1 MDMDIGVISILL
13 FGSMFL
19 LLASGLPVAFVLGGL
34 ATVFTAIFWGP
45 ESLFIIVARTY
56 SMMSTTTLV
65 AAPLFVLMA
74 TVLERSGVAED
85 LFEMMY
91 RWSGGVKGGLAV
103 GTVFACTLIAAM
115 SGIASTGVVVMGVM
129 ALPAMLKRGY
139 DKRIAT
145 GCVLAGGVLGP
156 LIPPSI
162 ALVLYGTIAQ
172 VSIGGL
178 FAGGMSAGILCSL
191 LIIGYILIKCHLNP
205 ELGPPIPLEERSDWG
220 AKVASLKGVI
230 LPLLLITAVLGS
242 IYSGIATPTE
252 AAAVGAF
259 GAFVCSA
266 IHRRLNWELL
276 KSVAYTT
283 IKVQGFM
290 MWILFAAQ
298 AFAAVYMGLGASRMV
313 IRLVET
319 YEIGW
324 WTMLIAIQVVWFL
337 LGLVIDAWSILMITL
352 PILLPIL
359 PLYGFDPL
367 WLGVL
372 YAVNTQTGYL
382 TPPFG
387 TMLFM
392 MKGIAPKEVTMNDI
406 YRSIVPFV
414 ATQLV
419 CLALCIVFPKIVTW
433 LPDLLFK

>member
-1 MDMDIGVISILL
+1 MDIEIISLLL

-19 LLASGLPVAFVLGGL
+19 LLALGLPVAFVLGGL
-34 ATVFTAIFWGP
+34 ATIFTYIFWGP
-45 ESLFIIVARTY
+45 ESLFIIVARTF

-91 RWSGGVKGGLAV
+91 RWSGGVRGGLAV
-103 GTVFACTLIAAM
+103 GTVLACTLIAAM

-145 GCVLAGGVLGP
+145 GCILAGGVLGP

-162 ALVLYGTIAQ
+162 SLVLYGTIAQ
-172 VSIGGL
+172 VSIGSL
-178 FAGGMSAGILCSL
+178 FAGGMSAGILCSA
-191 LIIGYILIKCHLNP
+191 LIIGYILIKCYRNP
-205 ELGPPIPLEERSDWG
+205 ELGPPIPPKERVNWS
-220 AKVASLKGVI
+220 AKIASLKGVI
-230 LPLLLITAVLGS
+230 LPFFLITAVLGS
-242 IYSGIATPTE
+242 IYTGIATPTE

-266 IHRRLNWELL
+266 IHRRLNWDLI
-276 KSVAYTT
+276 KSVAYST
-283 IKVQGFM
+283 IQVQGFM
-290 MWILFAAQ
+290 MWILFSAQ

-313 IRLVET
+313 VRLVET

-352 PILLPIL
+352 PIIL
-359 PLYGFDPL
+359 PLLPMYGFDPL

-392 MKGIAPKEVTMNDI
+392 MKGIAPKEITMTDI
-406 YRSIVPFV
+406 YRSITPFV
-414 ATQLV
+414 ITQLV
-419 CLALCIVFPKIVTW
+419 CLALCIIFPAVVLW
-433 LPDLLFK
+433 LPHLLFG

>member
-1 MDMDIGVISILL
+1 MDIGIISIFL

-85 LFEMMY
+85 LFDMMY
-91 RWSGGVKGGLAV
+91 RWSGGIKGGLAV

-145 GCVLAGGVLGP
+145 GCILAGGVLGP

-178 FAGGMSAGILCSL
+178 FAGGMVAGLLCSC
-191 LIIGYILIKCHLNP
+191 LIIGYILIRCYLNP
-205 ELGPPIPLEERSDWG
+205 SLGPPIPLEERSDWG
-220 AKVASLKGVI
+220 AKIASLKGVI
-230 LPLLLITAVLGS
+230 LPLFLITTVLGS
-242 IYSGIATPTE
+242 IYTGIATPTE

-266 IHRRLNWELL
+266 IHGRLNWQLI
-276 KSVAYTT
+276 KSVAYST
-283 IKVQGFM
+283 IRVQGFM

-313 IRLVET
+313 VRLVET

-324 WTMLIAIQVVWFL
+324 WAMLISIQVVWFL

-372 YAVNTQTGYL
+372 YAINTQTGYL

-406 YRSIVPFV
+406 YRSIMPFV
-414 ATQLV
+414 STQLV
-419 CLALCIVFPKIVTW
+419 CLVLCIVFPELVNW
-433 LPDLLFK
+433 LPRLLFG

>member
-1 MDMDIGVISILL
+1 MDIGVISIFL
-13 FGSMFL
+13 FASMFL
-19 LLASGLPVAFVLGGL
+19 LLLSGLPVAFVLGGL
-34 ATVFTAIFWGP
+34 ATVFAAIFWGP
-45 ESLFIIVARTY
+45 QSLFIIVARTY

-74 TVLERSGVAED
+74 VVLERSGVAED

-91 RWSGGVKGGLAV
+91 RWSGGIKGGLAV
-103 GTVFACTLIAAM
+103 GTVLACTLIAAM

-139 DKRIAT
+139 DKQIAT
-145 GCVLAGGVLGP
+145 GCILAGGVLGP
-156 LIPPSI
+156 LVPPSI

-172 VSIGGL
+172 VSIGEL
-178 FAGGMSAGILCSL
+178 FAGGMGAGMLCSA
-191 LIIGYILIKCHLNP
+191 LIIGYILIRCYLNP
-205 ELGPPIPLEERSDWG
+205 KLGPPIPEEERADWK
-220 AKVASLKGVI
+220 AKVASLKGVV

-266 IHRRLNWELL
+266 LHRRLTWDLI

-283 IKVQGFM
+283 IQVQGFM

-313 IRLVET
+313 IRLVES

-352 PILLPIL
+352 PILLPLI

-414 ATQLV
+414 ATQLF
-419 CLALCIVFPKIVTW
+419 CLALCIAFPVLVTW

>member
-1 MDMDIGVISILL
+1 MSIEMISVLL
-13 FGSMFL
+13 FGSMLL
-19 LLASGLPVAFVLGGL
+19 LLALGLPVAFVLGGL
-34 ATVFTAIFWGP
+34 AVVFTGVFWGP
-45 ESLFIIVARTY
+45 ESLFIILARTF

-74 TVLERSGVAED
+74 VVLERSGVAED
-85 LFEMMY
+85 LYEMMY
-91 RWSGGVKGGLAV
+91 RWSGGIKGGLAV
-103 GTVFACTLIAAM
+103 GTVLACTLIAAM
-115 SGIASTGVVVMGVM
+115 SGIASTGVVMMGVM

-145 GCVLAGGVLGP
+145 GCILAGGVLGP

-162 ALVLYGTIAQ
+162 ALVLYGTMAQ
-172 VSIGGL
+172 VSIGAL
-178 FAGGMSAGILCSL
+178 FAGGMAAGMLCSL
-191 LIIGYILIKCHLNP
+191 LIIGYILIRCHLNP
-205 ELGPPIPLEERSDWG
+205 KLGPAIPVEERADWN
-220 AKVASLKGVI
+220 AKISSLKGVI

-252 AAAVGAF
+252 AAAVGAL

-266 IHRRLNWELL
+266 LHRRLTWDLIKN
-276 KSVAYTT
+276 VAYTT
-283 IKVQGFM
+283 IQVQGFM

-298 AFAAVYMGLGASRMV
+298 GFAAVYMGLGASRMV
-313 IRLVET
+313 VNLVQT
-319 YEIGW
+319 YQVGW
-324 WTMLIAIQVVWFL
+324 WTMLIGIQVVWFL
-337 LGLVIDAWSILMITL
+337 LGCVIDAWSILMITL
-352 PILLPIL
+352 PIILPLL

-392 MKGIAPKEVTMNDI
+392 MKGIAPKEVSMTDI
-406 YRSIVPFV
+406 YYSIVPFV
-414 ATQLV
+414 ATQLF
-419 CLALCIVFPKIVTW
+419 CLVLCIMFPRIVTW

>member
-1 MDMDIGVISILL
+1 MDIGYISVLL

-19 LLASGLPVAFVLGGL
+19 FLLLGLPVAFVLGGL

-65 AAPLFVLMA
+65 ACPLFVLMA
-74 TVLERSGVAED
+74 TVLERSGVSED
-85 LFEMMY
+85 LYDMMY
-91 RWSGGVKGGLAV
+91 RWMGSLKGGLAI
-103 GTVFACTLIAAM
+103 GTVIACTLIAAM
-115 SGIASTGVVVMGVM
+115 SGIASTGVVMMGMM

-139 DKRIAT
+139 DKRLAT
-145 GCVLAGGVLGP
+145 GCILAGGVLGP

-172 VSIGGL
+172 VSIGAL
-178 FAGGMSAGILCSL
+178 FAGGMSAGLLCSV

-205 ELGPPIPLEERSDWG
+205 EMGPAIPEEERADWG
-220 AKVASLKGVI
+220 AKMKSLKGI
-230 LPLLLITAVLGS
+230 FLPMLLVFSFLGS

-252 AAAVGAF
+252 AAAVGAL
-259 GAFVCSA
+259 GAIVCSA
-266 IHRRLNWELL
+266 LHGRLTWKLL
-276 KSVAYTT
+276 RDASYAT

-298 AFAAVYMGLGASRMV
+298 AFAAVYMGMGASRMV
-313 IRLVET
+313 VGLVKE
-319 YEIGW
+319 YQVGW
-324 WTMLIAIQVVWFL
+324 WTMLIGIQVVWFL
-337 LGLVIDAWSILMITL
+337 LGFVIDAWSILMITSPIIL
-352 PILLPIL
+352 PLLPI
-359 PLYGFDPL
+359 YGFNPL

-392 MKGIAPKEVTMNDI
+392 MKGIAPKGITMGDI
-406 YRSIVPFV
+406 YRSVIPFV
-414 ATQLV
+414 ITQLV
-419 CLALCIVFPKIVTW
+419 CLALCIIFPPLITW
-433 LPDLLFK
+433 LPGILFN

>member
-1 MDMDIGVISILL
+1 MDIGYISVLL

-19 LLASGLPVAFVLGGL
+19 FLLLGLPVAFVLGGL

-65 AAPLFVLMA
+65 ACPLFVLMA
-74 TVLERSGVAED
+74 TVLERSGVSED
-85 LFEMMY
+85 LYDMMY
-91 RWSGGVKGGLAV
+91 RWMGSLKGGLAI
-103 GTVFACTLIAAM
+103 GTVIACTLIAAM
-115 SGIASTGVVVMGVM
+115 SGIASTGVVMMGMM

-139 DKRIAT
+139 DKRLAT
-145 GCVLAGGVLGP
+145 GCILAGGVLGP

-172 VSIGGL
+172 VSIGAL
-178 FAGGMSAGILCSL
+178 FAGGMSAGLLCSV

-205 ELGPPIPLEERSDWG
+205 AMGPAIPEEERADWG
-220 AKVASLKGVI
+220 AKMKSLKGI
-230 LPLLLITAVLGS
+230 FLPMLLVFSVLGS

-252 AAAVGAF
+252 AAAVGAL
-259 GAFVCSA
+259 GAIVCSA
-266 IHRRLNWELL
+266 LHGRLTWKLL
-276 KSVAYTT
+276 RDASYAT

-298 AFAAVYMGLGASRMV
+298 AFAAVYMGMGASRMV
-313 IRLVET
+313 VGLVKE
-319 YEIGW
+319 YQVGW
-324 WTMLIAIQVVWFL
+324 WTMLIGIQVVWFL
-337 LGLVIDAWSILMITL
+337 LGFVIDAWSILMITSPIIL
-352 PILLPIL
+352 PLLPI
-359 PLYGFDPL
+359 YGFNPL

-392 MKGIAPKEVTMNDI
+392 MKGIAPKGITMGDI
-406 YRSIVPFV
+406 YRSVIPFV
-414 ATQLV
+414 ITQLV
-419 CLALCIVFPKIVTW
+419 CLALCIIFPPLITW
-433 LPDLLFK
+433 LPSILFN

>member
-1 MDMDIGVISILL
+1 MDIGLISILL
-13 FGSMFL
+13 FGGMFL
-19 LLASGLPVAFVLGGL
+19 LLALGLPVAFVLGGL
-34 ATVFTAIFWGP
+34 ATVFTAVFWGP
-45 ESLFIIVARTY
+45 ESLFIIVARTF

-74 TVLERSGVAED
+74 TVLERSGVAEG
-85 LFEMMY
+85 LYEMMY
-91 RWSGGVKGGLAV
+91 RWSGGLRGGLAV
-103 GTVFACTLIAAM
+103 GTVLACTLIAAM

-139 DKRIAT
+139 DKRLAT
-145 GCVLAGGVLGP
+145 GCILAGGVLGP

-162 ALVLYGTIAQ
+162 SLVLYGTIAQ

-178 FAGGMSAGILCSL
+178 FAGGMGAGILCSF
-191 LIIGYILIKCHLNP
+191 LIIGYILIRCYINP
-205 ELGPPIPLEERSDWG
+205 ALGPAIPPEERADWKG
-220 AKVASLKGVI
+220 KVASLKGVI
-230 LPLLLITAVLGS
+230 LPLLLIIAVLGS
-242 IYSGIATPTE
+242 IYTGIATPTE
-252 AAAVGAF
+252 AAAVGAL

-266 IHRRLNWELL
+266 IHRRLNWELI

-283 IKVQGFM
+283 IQVQGFM

-298 AFAAVYMGLGASRMV
+298 GFAAVYMGLGASRMV

-324 WTMLIAIQVVWFL
+324 WTMLIGIQVVWFL
-337 LGLVIDAWSILMITL
+337 LGCVIDAWSILMITL

-387 TMLFM
+387 TMLFLI
-392 MKGIAPKEVTMNDI
+392 KGIAPKEVTMNDI

-419 CLALCIVFPKIVTW
+419 CLALCIIFPKIVTW
-433 LPDLLFK
+433 LPDLLFN

>member
-1 MDMDIGVISILL
+1 MSIEMISIVL
-13 FGSMFL
+13 FGSMFFF
-19 LLASGLPVAFVLGGL
+19 LASGLPVAFVLGGL
-34 ATVFTAIFWGP
+34 GTVFTAIFWGP
-45 ESLFIIVARTY
+45 ESLFIIVARTF

-74 TVLERSGVAED
+74 TTLERSGVAED

-91 RWSGGVKGGLAV
+91 RWSGGLRGGLAV
-103 GTVFACTLIAAM
+103 GTVLACTLIAAM

-139 DKRIAT
+139 DKRLAT
-145 GCVLAGGVLGP
+145 GCILAGGVLGP
-156 LIPPSI
+156 LVPPSI

-172 VSIGGL
+172 VSIGEL
-178 FAGGMSAGILCSL
+178 FAGGMGAGLLCSF
-191 LIIGYILIKCHLNP
+191 LIIGYILIRCYFNP
-205 ELGPPIPLEERSDWG
+205 KLGPAIPVEDRSDWR
-220 AKVASLKGVI
+220 AKISSLKGVI
-230 LPLLLITAVLGS
+230 LPLALIISVLGS
-242 IYSGIATPTE
+242 IYTGIATPTE

-266 IHRRLNWELL
+266 IHRRLDWQLI
-276 KSVAYTT
+276 KDVAYST

-290 MWILFAAQ
+290 MWILFSAQ
-298 AFAAVYMGLGASRMV
+298 AFAAIYMGLGASRMV
-313 IRLVET
+313 INLVQT

-324 WTMLIAIQVVWFL
+324 WTMLISIQVVWFL

-352 PILLPIL
+352 PILLPLL
-359 PLYGFDPL
+359 PMYGFDPL

-372 YAVNTQTGYL
+372 YAINTQTGYL

-406 YRSIVPFV
+406 YRSITPFV
-414 ATQLV
+414 ITQLV
-419 CLALCIVFPKIVTW
+419 GLALCIAFPVLVTW
-433 LPDLLFK
+433 LPDLFFG

>member
-1 MDMDIGVISILL
+1 MDIGFVSIFL

-45 ESLFIIVARTY
+45 ESLFIVVARTY
-56 SMMSTTTLV
+56 SMMSSTTLV

-145 GCVLAGGVLGP
+145 GCILAGGVLGP

-178 FAGGMSAGILCSL
+178 FAGGMGAGLLCSS
-191 LIIGYILIKCHLNP
+191 LIIGYILIRCYINP
-205 ELGPPIPLEERSDWG
+205 ELGPPIPVEERADMK
-220 AKVASLKGVI
+220 AKIASLKGVI
-230 LPLLLITAVLGS
+230 LPLLLITTVLGS
-242 IYSGIATPTE
+242 IYTGIATPTE

-266 IHRRLNWELL
+266 IHRRLNWDLI
-276 KSVAYTT
+276 KSVAFTT

-298 AFAAVYMGLGASRMV
+298 AFASVYMGLGAARMV
-313 IRLVET
+313 ISLVEK
-319 YEIGW
+319 YEVGW

-337 LGLVIDAWSILMITL
+337 LGCVIDAWSILMITL

-359 PLYGFDPL
+359 PIYGFDPL

-392 MKGIAPKEVTMNDI
+392 IKGIAPKEITMNDI
-406 YRSIVPFV
+406 YRSITPFV
-414 ATQLV
+414 TTQLV
-419 CLALCIVFPKIVTW
+419 CLALCIIFPKIVTW
-433 LPDLLFK
+433 LPDLLFG

>member
-1 MDMDIGVISILL
+1 MSIEMISIVL
-13 FGSMFL
+13 FGSMFFF
-19 LLASGLPVAFVLGGL
+19 LASGLPVAFVLGGL
-34 ATVFTAIFWGP
+34 GTVFTAIFWGP
-45 ESLFIIVARTY
+45 ESLFIIVARTF

-74 TVLERSGVAED
+74 TTLERSGVAED

-91 RWSGGVKGGLAV
+91 RWSGGLRGGLAV
-103 GTVFACTLIAAM
+103 GTVLACTLIAAM

-139 DKRIAT
+139 DKRLAT
-145 GCVLAGGVLGP
+145 GCILAGGVLGP
-156 LIPPSI
+156 LVPPSI

-172 VSIGGL
+172 VSIGEL
-178 FAGGMSAGILCSL
+178 FAGGMGAGLLCSF
-191 LIIGYILIKCHLNP
+191 LIIGYILIRCYFNP
-205 ELGPPIPLEERSDWG
+205 KLGPAIPVEDRSDWR
-220 AKVASLKGVI
+220 AKISSLKGVI
-230 LPLLLITAVLGS
+230 LPLALIISVLGS
-242 IYSGIATPTE
+242 IYTGIATPTE

-266 IHRRLNWELL
+266 IHRRLDWQLI
-276 KSVAYTT
+276 KDVAYSTL
-283 IKVQGFM
+283 KVQGFM
-290 MWILFAAQ
+290 MWILFSAQ
-298 AFAAVYMGLGASRMV
+298 AFAAIYMGLGASRMV
-313 IRLVET
+313 INLVQT

-324 WTMLIAIQVVWFL
+324 WTMLISIQVVWFL

-352 PILLPIL
+352 PILLPLL
-359 PLYGFDPL
+359 PMYGFDPL

-372 YAVNTQTGYL
+372 YAINTQTGYL

-406 YRSIVPFV
+406 YRSITPFV
-414 ATQLV
+414 ITQLV
-419 CLALCIVFPKIVTW
+419 GLALCIAFPVLVTW
-433 LPDLLFK
+433 LPDLFFG

>member
-1 MDMDIGVISILL
+1 MISILL
-13 FGSMFL
+13 FGGMFL
-19 LLASGLPVAFVLGGL
+19 LLALGLPVAFVLGGL
-34 ATVFTAIFWGP
+34 ATVFTAVFWGP
-45 ESLFIIVARTY
+45 ESLFIIVARTF

-74 TVLERSGVAED
+74 TVLERSGVAEG
-85 LFEMMY
+85 LYEMMY
-91 RWSGGVKGGLAV
+91 RWSGGLRGGLAV
-103 GTVFACTLIAAM
+103 GTVLACTLIAAM

-139 DKRIAT
+139 DKRLAT
-145 GCVLAGGVLGP
+145 GCILAGGVLGP

-162 ALVLYGTIAQ
+162 SLVLYGTIAQ

-178 FAGGMSAGILCSL
+178 FAGGMGAGILCSF
-191 LIIGYILIKCHLNP
+191 LIIGYILLRCYINP
-205 ELGPPIPLEERSDWG
+205 ELGPAIPLEERADWKG
-220 AKVASLKGVI
+220 KVASLKGVI
-230 LPLLLITAVLGS
+230 LPLLLIIAVLGS

-252 AAAVGAF
+252 AAAVGAL

-266 IHRRLNWELL
+266 IHRRLNWELI

-283 IKVQGFM
+283 IQVQGFM

-298 AFAAVYMGLGASRMV
+298 GFAAVYMGLGASRMV
-313 IRLVET
+313 IKLVET

-324 WTMLIAIQVVWFL
+324 WAMLIGIQVVWFL
-337 LGLVIDAWSILMITL
+337 LGCVIDAWSILMITL

-387 TMLFM
+387 TMLFLI
-392 MKGIAPKEVTMNDI
+392 KGIAPKEVTMNDI

-414 ATQLV
+414 VTQLV
-419 CLALCIVFPKIVTW
+419 CLALCIIFPKIVTW
-433 LPDLLFK
+433 LPNLLFN

>member
-1 MDMDIGVISILL
+1 
-13 FGSMFL
+13 MFL

-45 ESLFIIVARTY
+45 ESLFIVVARTY
-56 SMMSTTTLV
+56 SMMSSTTLV

-145 GCVLAGGVLGP
+145 GCILAGGVLGP

-178 FAGGMSAGILCSL
+178 FAGGMGAGLLCSS
-191 LIIGYILIKCHLNP
+191 LIIGYILIRCYINP
-205 ELGPPIPLEERSDWG
+205 ELGPPIPVEERADMK
-220 AKVASLKGVI
+220 AKIASLKGVI
-230 LPLLLITAVLGS
+230 LPLLLITTVLGS
-242 IYSGIATPTE
+242 IYTGIATPTE

-266 IHRRLNWELL
+266 IHRRLNWDLI
-276 KSVAYTT
+276 KSVAFTT

-298 AFAAVYMGLGASRMV
+298 AFASVYMGLGAARMV
-313 IRLVET
+313 ISLVEK
-319 YEIGW
+319 YEVGW

-337 LGLVIDAWSILMITL
+337 LGCVIDAWSILMITL

-359 PLYGFDPL
+359 PIYGFDPL

-392 MKGIAPKEVTMNDI
+392 IKGIAPKEITMNDI
-406 YRSIVPFV
+406 YRSITPFV
-414 ATQLV
+414 TTQLV
-419 CLALCIVFPKIVTW
+419 CLALCIIFPKIVTW
-433 LPDLLFK
+433 LPDLLFG

>member
-1 MDMDIGVISILL
+1 MSIGMISILL
-13 FGSMFL
+13 FGGMFL
-19 LLASGLPVAFVLGGL
+19 LLALGLPVAFVLGGL
-34 ATVFTAIFWGP
+34 ATVFTAVFWGP
-45 ESLFIIVARTY
+45 ESLFIIVARTF

-74 TVLERSGVAED
+74 TVLERSGVAEG
-85 LFEMMY
+85 LYEMMY
-91 RWSGGVKGGLAV
+91 RWSGGLRGGLAV
-103 GTVFACTLIAAM
+103 GTVLACTLIAAM

-139 DKRIAT
+139 DKRLAT
-145 GCVLAGGVLGP
+145 GCILAGGVLGP

-162 ALVLYGTIAQ
+162 SLVLYGTIAQ

-178 FAGGMSAGILCSL
+178 FAGGMGAGILCSI
-191 LIIGYILIKCHLNP
+191 LIIGYILIRCYINP
-205 ELGPPIPLEERSDWG
+205 ELGPAIPLEERADWKG
-220 AKVASLKGVI
+220 KVASLKGVV
-230 LPLLLITAVLGS
+230 LPLLLIIAVLGS

-252 AAAVGAF
+252 AAAVGAL

-266 IHRRLNWELL
+266 IHRRLNWELI

-283 IKVQGFM
+283 IQVQGFM

-298 AFAAVYMGLGASRMV
+298 GFAAVYMGLGASRMV
-313 IRLVET
+313 IKLVET

-324 WTMLIAIQVVWFL
+324 WTMLIGIQVVWFL
-337 LGLVIDAWSILMITL
+337 LGCVIDAWSILMITL

-387 TMLFM
+387 TMLFLI
-392 MKGIAPKEVTMNDI
+392 KGIAPKEVTMNDI

-419 CLALCIVFPKIVTW
+419 CLALCIIFPKIVTW
-433 LPDLLFK
+433 LPNLLFN

>member
-1 MDMDIGVISILL
+1 MDIGFISILL
-13 FGSMFL
+13 FGGMFFL
-19 LLASGLPVAFVLGGL
+19 LSLGLPVAFVLGGL
-34 ATVFTAIFWGP
+34 ATLFTAVFWGP
-45 ESLFIIVARTY
+45 ESLFIVVARTFA
-56 SMMSTTTLV
+56 MMQTTTLV

-85 LFEMMY
+85 LFEVMY
-91 RWSGGVKGGLAV
+91 RWIGSIKGGLAV
-103 GTVFACTLIAAM
+103 GTVLACTIIAAM
-115 SGIASTGVVVMGVM
+115 SGIASTGVVMMGVM

-139 DKRIAT
+139 DKRLAT
-145 GCVLAGGVLGP
+145 GCILAGGVLGP

-162 ALVLYGTIAQ
+162 SLVLYGTIAK
-172 VSIGGL
+172 VSIGAL
-178 FAGGMSAGILCSL
+178 FAGGMGAGILCSF
-191 LIIGYILIKCHLNP
+191 LIIAYILIRCYINP
-205 ELGPPIPLEERSDWG
+205 ELGPPIPPEERFDLK

-230 LPLLLITAVLGS
+230 LPLLLIGAVLGS

-252 AAAVGAF
+252 AAAVGAL
-259 GAFVCSA
+259 GAFICSA
-266 IHRRLNWELL
+266 IHRRLNWKLISDVA
-276 KSVAYTT
+276 KST
-283 IKVQGFM
+283 IQVQGFI
-290 MWILFAAQ
+290 MWILFSAQ
-298 AFAAVYMGLGASRMV
+298 AFASVYMGLGAATLV
-313 IRLVET
+313 TRLVET

-324 WTMLIAIQVVWFL
+324 WTMLISIQVVWFL
-337 LGLVIDAWSILMITL
+337 LGCVIDAWSILMITL

-387 TMLFM
+387 TMLFLI
-392 MKGIAPKEVTMNDI
+392 KGIAPKEVTMNDI

-419 CLALCIVFPKIVTW
+419 CLALCIIFPKIVTW
-433 LPDLLFK
+433 LPNLLFN

>member
-1 MDMDIGVISILL
+1 
-13 FGSMFL
+13 
-19 LLASGLPVAFVLGGL
+19 
-34 ATVFTAIFWGP
+34 
-45 ESLFIIVARTY
+45 
-56 SMMSTTTLV
+56 
-65 AAPLFVLMA
+65 
-74 TVLERSGVAED
+74 
-85 LFEMMY
+85 
-91 RWSGGVKGGLAV
+91 
-103 GTVFACTLIAAM
+103 ACTLIAAM

-139 DKRIAT
+139 DKEIAT

-162 ALVLYGTIAQ
+162 ALVLYGTMAQ
-172 VSIGGL
+172 VSIGSL
-178 FAGGMSAGILCSL
+178 FAGGMAAGILCST
-191 LIIGYILIKCHLNP
+191 LIIGYILIRCYINP
-205 ELGPPIPLEERSDWG
+205 KLGPPIPVEERANWD
-220 AKVASLKGVI
+220 AKFASLKGVV
-230 LPLLLITAVLGS
+230 LPLLLIISVLGS

-252 AAAVGAF
+252 AAAVGAL

-276 KSVAYTT
+276 KNVAYTT
-283 IKVQGFM
+283 IQVQGFM

-313 IRLVET
+313 IKLVQT

-324 WTMLIAIQVVWFL
+324 WTMLISIQVVWFL

-352 PILLPIL
+352 PILLPLL

-392 MKGIAPKEVTMNDI
+392 MKGIAPKEVSMSDI

-414 ATQLV
+414 ITQLF
-419 CLALCIVFPKIVTW
+419 CLTLCIIFPKLVTW

>member
-1 MDMDIGVISILL
+1 
-13 FGSMFL
+13 MFL

-34 ATVFTAIFWGP
+34 ATVFTTIFWGP
-45 ESLFIIVARTY
+45 ESLFIIVARTF

-74 TVLERSGVAED
+74 TALERSGVAED

-103 GTVFACTLIAAM
+103 GTVIACTLIAAM

-139 DKRIAT
+139 DKRLAT
-145 GCVLAGGVLGP
+145 GSVLAGGVLGP

-162 ALVLYGTIAQ
+162 TLVLYGTFAR
-172 VSIGGL
+172 VSIGEL
-178 FAGGMSAGILCSL
+178 FAGGMAAGLLCSI
-191 LIIGYILIKCHLNP
+191 LIIGYILIRCYLNP
-205 ELGPPIPLEERSDWG
+205 KLGPPVPVEERADRG

-230 LPLLLITAVLGS
+230 FPLALIISVLGS
-242 IYSGIATPTE
+242 IYTGIATPTE

-266 IHRRLNWELL
+266 IHRRLNWKMI
-276 KSVAYTT
+276 KSAAYTT
-283 IKVQGFM
+283 IQVQGFM
-290 MWILFAAQ
+290 MWILFSAQ
-298 AFAAVYMGLGASRMV
+298 AFASVYMGLGASRMV
-313 IRLVET
+313 TSFVET
-319 YEIGW
+319 HEVGW
-324 WTMLIAIQVVWFL
+324 WTMLIAIQLLWFL
-337 LGLVIDAWSILMITL
+337 LGFVIDAWSILMITL
-352 PILLPIL
+352 PILVPLF

-392 MKGIAPKEVTMNDI
+392 MKGIAPKEITMTDI
-406 YRSIVPFV
+406 YFSVTPFV
-414 ATQLV
+414 ITQLV
-419 CLALCIVFPKIVTW
+419 GLALCIAFPKLVTW
-433 LPDLLFK
+433 LPYLFFR

>member
-1 MDMDIGVISILL
+1 MDIGYISVLL

-19 LLASGLPVAFVLGGL
+19 FLLLGLPVAFVLGGL

-65 AAPLFVLMA
+65 ACPLFVLMA
-74 TVLERSGVAED
+74 TVLERSGVSED
-85 LFEMMY
+85 LYDMMY
-91 RWSGGVKGGLAV
+91 RWMGSLKGGLAI
-103 GTVFACTLIAAM
+103 GTVIACTLIAAM
-115 SGIASTGVVVMGVM
+115 SGIASTGVVMMGMM

-139 DKRIAT
+139 DKRLAT
-145 GCVLAGGVLGP
+145 GCILAGGVLGP

-172 VSIGGL
+172 VSIGAL
-178 FAGGMSAGILCSL
+178 FAGGMSAGLLCSV

-205 ELGPPIPLEERSDWG
+205 EMGPAIPEEERADWG
-220 AKVASLKGVI
+220 AKMKSLKGI
-230 LPLLLITAVLGS
+230 FLPMLLVFSVLGS

-252 AAAVGAF
+252 AAAVGAL
-259 GAFVCSA
+259 GAIVCSA
-266 IHRRLNWELL
+266 LHGRLTWKLL
-276 KSVAYTT
+276 RDASYAT

-298 AFAAVYMGLGASRMV
+298 AFAAVYMGMGASRMV
-313 IRLVET
+313 VGLVKE
-319 YEIGW
+319 YQVGW
-324 WTMLIAIQVVWFL
+324 WTMLIGIQVVWFL
-337 LGLVIDAWSILMITL
+337 LGFVIDAWSILMITSPIIL
-352 PILLPIL
+352 PLLPI
-359 PLYGFDPL
+359 YGFNPL

-392 MKGIAPKEVTMNDI
+392 MKGIAPKGITMGDI
-406 YRSIVPFV
+406 YRSVIPFV
-414 ATQLV
+414 ITQLV
-419 CLALCIVFPKIVTW
+419 CLALCIIFPPLITW
-433 LPDLLFK
+433 LPGILFN

>member
-1 MDMDIGVISILL
+1 
-13 FGSMFL
+13 
-19 LLASGLPVAFVLGGL
+19 VLGGL
-34 ATVFTAIFWGP
+34 AVVFTGVFWGP
-45 ESLFIIVARTY
+45 ESLFIILARTF

-74 TVLERSGVAED
+74 VVLERSGVAED
-85 LFEMMY
+85 LYEMMY

-103 GTVFACTLIAAM
+103 GTVLACTLIAAM
-115 SGIASTGVVVMGVM
+115 SGIASTGVVMMGVM

-145 GCVLAGGVLGP
+145 GCILAGGVLGP

-162 ALVLYGTIAQ
+162 ALVLYGTMAQ
-172 VSIGGL
+172 VSIGAL
-178 FAGGMSAGILCSL
+178 FAGGMAAGILCSF
-191 LIIGYILIKCHLNP
+191 LIIGYILIRCYINP
-205 ELGPPIPLEERSDWG
+205 KMGPAIPVEERANWD
-220 AKVASLKGVI
+220 AKLSSLKGVV

-252 AAAVGAF
+252 AAAVGAL

-266 IHRRLNWELL
+266 IHRRLTWDLI

-283 IKVQGFM
+283 IQVQGFM

-298 AFAAVYMGLGASRMV
+298 GFAAVYMGLGASRMV
-313 IRLVET
+313 VNLVQT
-319 YEIGW
+319 YQVGW
-324 WTMLIAIQVVWFL
+324 WTMLIGIQVVWFL
-337 LGLVIDAWSILMITL
+337 LGCVIDAWSILMITL
-352 PILLPIL
+352 PIILPLL

-392 MKGIAPKEVTMNDI
+392 MKGIAPKEVTMTDI
-406 YRSIVPFV
+406 YHSIVPFV
-414 ATQLV
+414 VTQLF
-419 CLALCIVFPKIVTW
+419 CLALCIAFPKLVTW

>member
-1 MDMDIGVISILL
+1 MGIEMISILL
-13 FGSMFL
+13 FGGMFL
-19 LLASGLPVAFVLGGL
+19 LLALGLPVAFVLGGL
-34 ATVFTAIFWGP
+34 ATVFTAVFWGP
-45 ESLFIIVARTY
+45 ESLFIIVARTF

-74 TVLERSGVAED
+74 TVLERSGVAEG
-85 LFEMMY
+85 LYEMMY
-91 RWSGGVKGGLAV
+91 RWSGGLRGGLAV
-103 GTVFACTLIAAM
+103 GTVLACTLIAAM

-139 DKRIAT
+139 DKRLAT
-145 GCVLAGGVLGP
+145 GCILAGGVLGP

-162 ALVLYGTIAQ
+162 SLVLYGTIAQ

-178 FAGGMSAGILCSL
+178 FAGGMGAGILCSF
-191 LIIGYILIKCHLNP
+191 LIIGYILLRCYINP
-205 ELGPPIPLEERSDWG
+205 ELGPAIPLEERADWKG
-220 AKVASLKGVI
+220 KVASLKGVI
-230 LPLLLITAVLGS
+230 LPLLLIIAVLGS

-252 AAAVGAF
+252 AAAVGAL
-259 GAFVCSA
+259 GAFVCST
-266 IHRRLNWELL
+266 IHRRLNGDLI

-283 IKVQGFM
+283 IQVQGFM

-298 AFAAVYMGLGASRMV
+298 GFAAVYMGLGASRMV
-313 IRLVET
+313 IKLVET

-324 WTMLIAIQVVWFL
+324 WAMLIGIQVVWFL
-337 LGLVIDAWSILMITL
+337 LGCVIDAWSILMITL

-387 TMLFM
+387 TMLFLI
-392 MKGIAPKEVTMNDI
+392 KGIAPKEVTMNDI

-419 CLALCIVFPKIVTW
+419 CLALCMIFPKIVTW
-433 LPDLLFK
+433 LPNLLFN

>member
-1 MDMDIGVISILL
+1 MDIGFISILL
-13 FGSMFL
+13 FASMFI

-45 ESLFIIVARTY
+45 ESLFIVVARTY

-74 TVLERSGVAED
+74 VVLEKSGVAED

-145 GCVLAGGVLGP
+145 GCILAGGVLGP

-178 FAGGMSAGILCSL
+178 FAGGMGAGLLCSS
-191 LIIGYILIKCHLNP
+191 LIIGYILIRCHINP
-205 ELGPPIPLEERSDWG
+205 ELGPPIPVEERSDMK
-220 AKVASLKGVI
+220 AKIASLKGVI
-230 LPLLLITAVLGS
+230 LPLLLITTVLGS
-242 IYSGIATPTE
+242 IYTGIATPTE

-266 IHRRLNWELL
+266 IHRRLNWALI
-276 KSVAYTT
+276 KSAAYST
-283 IKVQGFM
+283 IQVQGFM

-298 AFAAVYMGLGASRMV
+298 AFASVYMGLGAARMV
-313 IRLVET
+313 ISLVEK
-319 YEIGW
+319 YEVGW

-337 LGLVIDAWSILMITL
+337 LGCVIDAWSILMITL

-359 PLYGFDPL
+359 PIYGFDPL

-392 MKGIAPKEVTMNDI
+392 IKGIAPKEVTMNDI
-406 YRSIVPFV
+406 YRSITPFV
-414 ATQLV
+414 TTQLV
-419 CLALCIVFPKIVTW
+419 CLTLCIIFPKIVTW
-433 LPDLLFK
+433 LPDLLFG

>member
-1 MDMDIGVISILL
+1 MDIGYISVLL

-19 LLASGLPVAFVLGGL
+19 FLLLGLPVAFVLGGL

-65 AAPLFVLMA
+65 ACPLFVLMA
-74 TVLERSGVAED
+74 TVLERSGVSED
-85 LFEMMY
+85 LYDMMY
-91 RWSGGVKGGLAV
+91 RWMGSLKGGLAI
-103 GTVFACTLIAAM
+103 GTVIACTLIAAM
-115 SGIASTGVVVMGVM
+115 SGIASTGVVMMGMM

-139 DKRIAT
+139 DKRLAT
-145 GCVLAGGVLGP
+145 GCILAGGVLGP

-172 VSIGGL
+172 VSIGAL
-178 FAGGMSAGILCSL
+178 FAGGMSAGLLCSV

-205 ELGPPIPLEERSDWG
+205 EMGPAIPEEERADWG
-220 AKVASLKGVI
+220 AKMKSLKGI
-230 LPLLLITAVLGS
+230 FLPMLLVFSVLGS

-252 AAAVGAF
+252 AAAVGAL
-259 GAFVCSA
+259 GAIVCSA
-266 IHRRLNWELL
+266 LHGRLTWKLL
-276 KSVAYTT
+276 RDASYAT

-298 AFAAVYMGLGASRMV
+298 AFAAVYMGMGASRMV
-313 IRLVET
+313 VGLVKE
-319 YEIGW
+319 YQVGW
-324 WTMLIAIQVVWFL
+324 WTMLIGIQVVWFL
-337 LGLVIDAWSILMITL
+337 LGFVIDAWSILMITSPIIL
-352 PILLPIL
+352 PLLPI
-359 PLYGFDPL
+359 YGFNPL

-392 MKGIAPKEVTMNDI
+392 MKGIAPKGITMGDI
-406 YRSIVPFV
+406 YRAVIPFV
-414 ATQLV
+414 ITQLV
-419 CLALCIVFPKIVTW
+419 CLALCIIFPPLITW
-433 LPDLLFK
+433 LPGILFN

>member
-1 MDMDIGVISILL
+1 MGIEMISILL
-13 FGSMFL
+13 FGGVFL
-19 LLASGLPVAFVLGGL
+19 LLALGLPVAFVLGGL
-34 ATVFTAIFWGP
+34 ATVFTAVFWGP
-45 ESLFIIVARTY
+45 ESLFIIVARTF

-74 TVLERSGVAED
+74 TVLERSGVAEG
-85 LFEMMY
+85 LYEMMY
-91 RWSGGVKGGLAV
+91 RWSGGLRGGLAV
-103 GTVFACTLIAAM
+103 GTVLACTLIAAM

-139 DKRIAT
+139 DKRLAT
-145 GCVLAGGVLGP
+145 GCILAGGVLGP

-162 ALVLYGTIAQ
+162 SLVLYGTIAQ

-178 FAGGMSAGILCSL
+178 FAGGMGAGILCSF
-191 LIIGYILIKCHLNP
+191 LIIGYILLRCYINP
-205 ELGPPIPLEERSDWG
+205 ELGPAIPLEERADWKG
-220 AKVASLKGVI
+220 KVASLKGVI
-230 LPLLLITAVLGS
+230 LPLLLIIAVLGS

-252 AAAVGAF
+252 AAAVGAL

-266 IHRRLNWELL
+266 IHRRLNWELI

-283 IKVQGFM
+283 IQVQGFM

-298 AFAAVYMGLGASRMV
+298 GFAAVYMGLGASRMV
-313 IRLVET
+313 IKLVET

-324 WTMLIAIQVVWFL
+324 WAMLIGIQVVWFL
-337 LGLVIDAWSILMITL
+337 LGCVIDAWSILMITL

-387 TMLFM
+387 TMLFLI
-392 MKGIAPKEVTMNDI
+392 KGIAPKEVTMNDI

-419 CLALCIVFPKIVTW
+419 CLALCIIFPKIVTW
-433 LPDLLFK
+433 LPNLLFN